1 MILVYLIIYSFCITV
16 QLQELTFFGLYLM
29 YCYYHLKEV
38 LVQQPA
44 GSLTKVTLDELSS
57 SVDDDELIILF
68 LCLKF
73 LLSLSCSA
81 SVVKS
86 V

>member
-1 MILVYLIIYSFCITV
+1 LYNRSVT
-16 QLQELTFFGLYLM
+16 EANFFWSLSD
-29 YCYYHLKEV
+29 V
-38 LVQQPA
+38 LLFPLEGGFGTA

-57 SVDDDELIILF
+57 SVDDDELLILF